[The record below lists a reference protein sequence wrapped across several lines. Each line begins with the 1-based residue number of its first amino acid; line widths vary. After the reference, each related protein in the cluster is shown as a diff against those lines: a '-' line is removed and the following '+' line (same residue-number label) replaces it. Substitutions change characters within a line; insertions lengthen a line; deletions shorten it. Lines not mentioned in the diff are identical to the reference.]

1 MGAFAA
7 EWSAVTAS
15 TKNPHASA
23 PIDGKYFD
31 MISSTSSDVAEDAPT
46 RFLYR
51 EEAGV
56 LWGEYVGDTVAVGR
70 FVGRREHDVLHIS
83 FVHHGIDG
91 STAQGSATSTISAD
105 DDGRLILTE
114 EFATPDGAQHI
125 SVCREVA

>member
-1 MGAFAA
+1 M
-7 EWSAVTAS
+7 TAS

>member
-1 MGAFAA
+1 MATGA

-15 TKNPHASA
+15 AKNTRASA
-23 PIDGKYFD
+23 PLDGKYFD
-31 MISSTSSDVAEDAPT
+31 MISSTSSVVAEDAPT

-51 EEAGV
+51 EDSGV

-70 FVGRREHDVLHIS
+70 FVGRREDDVLHIS

-91 STAQGSATSTISAD
+91 STAQGSATSTLSTD

-114 EFATPDGAQHI
+114 EFATPDGAQHV